1 MDKIVKKLKSYVKP
15 NNLPRL
21 ALLLFIL
28 IVLFYFYSTYLKEG
42 FDTTPDSLEQYIS
55 SDKPTL
61 VLFYANWC
69 GHCKKLKPTW
79 AKTAET
85 AKEKGLTMIQINVGG
100 EENDSEETKRKNAA
114 ISTKYNIDGYPT
126 IILFKNGNAIPYD
139 GPRTPEGFMNAF
151 N

>member
-1 MDKIVKKLKSYVKP
+1 MDKIVKKLKTYVNPK
-15 NNLPRL
+15 NLPRL

-42 FDTTPDSLEQYIS
+42 FDATPDNLDKYING
-55 SDKPTL
+55 DKPAL

-69 GHCKKLKPTW
+69 GHCTKLKPTW
-79 AKTAET
+79 IKTAKLAE
-85 AKEKGLTMIQINVGG
+85 EKDLTMIQINVGG
-100 EENDSEETKRKNAA
+100 EEGDSEETKQKNAE
-114 ISTKYNIDGYPT
+114 ISKKYNIDGYPT

>member
-1 MDKIVKKLKSYVKP
+1 MDKIVKKLKTYVNPK
-15 NNLPRL
+15 NLPRL
-21 ALLLFIL
+21 ALLLFLL

-42 FDTTPDSLEQYIS
+42 FDATPDNLDQYING
-55 SDKPTL
+55 DKPTL
-61 VLFYANWC
+61 VLFYADWC

-79 AKTAET
+79 SKTAEL

-100 EENDSEETKRKNAA
+100 EESDSEETKKKNAE
-114 ISTKYNIDGYPT
+114 ISKKYNIDGYPT